1 MATYTRSSFSRTLL
15 LQGLEI
21 LLNEV
26 LLREGAAKERLSALD
41 GTVIRVRIEKPDDV
55 FFILLHEDGVE
66 VLTEFDGYVSVRVR
80 GELGAMLHWWLA
92 PNATTPSR
100 EVVRVLAPEEQLE
113 LINDTISEFSLWS
126 VLRHWLD
133 RYARLDELLA
143 LLRREDQPWFQHIST
158 LPSTIEKLEVEM
170 AHQRLRHEDL
180 ADEMAALKLTLRRER
195 LRDLLSLVAAGLCF
209 GLAVPLWQGQFAFT
223 AAFSAAEHT
232 VAAVTLGCV
241 VLLLRFVTGHRY

>member
-1 MATYTRSSFSRTLL
+1 MATYTRSSFSRTLF

-26 LLREGAAKERLSALD
+26 LLREEAARERLQALD

-55 FFILLHEDGVE
+55 FFIILHEDGVE
-66 VLTEFDGYVSVRVR
+66 VLAEFDGYVSVRVR
-80 GELGAMLHWWLA
+80 GELGPILYWWLA
-92 PNATTPSR
+92 PNARTPASDII
-100 EVVRVLAPEEQLE
+100 RVLAPDDQLQ

-143 LLRREDQPWFQHIST
+143 LLRRENQPWFQHIST
-158 LPSTIEKLEVEM
+158 LPATIERLEVDI

-180 ADEMAALKLTLRRER
+180 ADELAALKQTLRRER
-195 LRDLLSLVAAGLCF
+195 KRDMLSLTLAALCF
-209 GLAVPLWQGQFAFT
+209 FLAIPLWQGHVSFA
-223 AAFSAAEHT
+223 AAFNAAEQT
-232 VAAVTLGCV
+232 VAAVSLGC
-241 VLLLRFVTGHRY
+241 LLLLSRFVLGHRY